1 MQFDANA
8 QRATNTPLEH
18 IYWQPGRIKAGKY
31 TVQVDRDAT
40 ATNGKVDF
48 KVLVSIA
55 GKPNQLFA
63 SSYDVA
69 EKGEKMVCSVLI
81 NTDQLRLLNMN

>member
-31 TVQVDRDAT
+31 TVRVNRDT
-40 ATNGKVDF
+40 VATNGKVDF
-48 KVLVSIA
+48 KVLVTTA
-55 GKPNQLFA
+55 GKTHQLYEY
-63 SSYDVA
+63 SYDSR
-69 EKGEKMVCSVLI
+69 ETGEKLI
-81 NTDQLRLLNMN
+81 TLFSIKAEQLIGLNKP